1 MSEQQIKEI
10 EETKDDLERN
20 LLAFATTIE
29 DACFELKRNI
39 AARHGVTDE
48 EPLIVSEDHFDLN
61 YKQVTSQKLGTFE
74 ITEEKANPPEKWTKA
89 HNILKQNN
97 STISNR
103 YHGTNYVFSY
113 WLYNKKIYRQKL
125 KRQDLHG

>member
-10 EETKDDLERN
+10 EETKDDLERD

-29 DACFELKRNI
+29 DACFELKRRI

-48 EPLIVSEDHFDLN
+48 EPLIVSEDNFDLN
-61 YKQVTSQKLGTFE
+61 YTEVTSQKLGTFE

-89 HNILKQNN
+89 HYILKQNN

-103 YHGTNYVFSY
+103 YHSTNYVYAY

-125 KRQDLHG
+125 KRQNHHD